1 MALKVQ
7 SITFVQAS
15 DVPQTVKNTDM
26 AKLVKEI
33 ETELDGKKIPKGKSL
48 ALKIQGAH
56 KYTRYQLQK
65 RLQGAGHEVSVRE
78 KDGVFY
84 IFNPND

>member
-1 MALKVQ
+1 MALKIQ

-15 DVPQTVKNTDM
+15 DVPQVVKNTEM
-26 AKLVKEI
+26 AQLVTAI
-33 ETELDGKKIPKGKSL
+33 EKELDGKKIAKGKSL
-48 ALKIQGAH
+48 AMKISGAH

-65 RLQGAGHEVSVRE
+65 RLQKAGHEVNVRE
-78 KDGVFY
+78 KDGTFY